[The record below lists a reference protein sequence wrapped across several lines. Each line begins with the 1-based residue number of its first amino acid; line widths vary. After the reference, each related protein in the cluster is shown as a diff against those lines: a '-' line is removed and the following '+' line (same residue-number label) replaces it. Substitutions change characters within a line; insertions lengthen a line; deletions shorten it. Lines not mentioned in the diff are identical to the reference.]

1 MSRAFPVEVELTPD
15 GQYVLHWSE
24 EFGDGGVSVRAHTD
38 PVAAM
43 QVEPLLRD
51 ARAGVRVELPPGERH
66 YFHLEPAR
74 GEPLTAAQ
82 RDVPLEGGTNFR
94 DLGGYR
100 TRDGRR
106 VRWGRLYR
114 SGHTAG
120 LSARDQQLLES
131 LGIRVCCDFR
141 RDEERQIEPTRVPA
155 STRIVG
161 LAIDPGSLSSFFGQI
176 ASGQATPGD
185 MAAFMEHINRDF
197 VHNHREQFRRMFEEL
212 LDLEDGGFMINCAAG
227 KDRTGFGAAMIL
239 AALGVDE
246 ATILEDYLLSAR
258 YFPIQRELA
267 RVQRKYG
274 AAAGGRFDI
283 SMILPMMETRAEYL
297 RAALDAINADFD
309 GLEDYLEQA
318 LGIGAAERDALR
330 ARLTL

>member
-1 MSRAFPVEVELTPD
+1 VSRAFPVQVEVTAD
-15 GQYVLHWSE
+15 GHYVLHWTE

-38 PVAAM
+38 PSAASR
-43 QVEPLLRD
+43 VEPLLRD

-100 TRDGRR
+100 ARDGRR

-120 LSARDQQLLES
+120 LSARDQELLAS

-141 RDEERQIEPTRVPA
+141 RDEERQIEPTRLPA

-176 ASGQATPGD
+176 ASGQATPED

-197 VHNHREQFRRMFEEL
+197 VHNHTGQFRRMFEEL
-212 LDLEDGGFMINCAAG
+212 LELEDGGFMINCAAG

-258 YFPIQRELA
+258 YFPIERELA

-274 AAAGGRFDI
+274 GAAGERFDVA
-283 SMILPMMETRAEYL
+283 MILPMMETREEYL
-297 RAALDAINADFD
+297 RAALDTIQRDFG
-309 GLEDYLEQA
+309 GLENYLEQM
-318 LGIGAAERDALR
+318 LGIGSAERDALR
-330 ARLTL
+330 ERFTV